1 MSTDW
6 GALMDQIMPNQPQKA
21 GKDGLFQE
29 KPGTNPGPPGTDFTN
44 QATDKQQKIISVPG
58 VPSVPSTFE
67 KVRPEHCAN
76 AVPSSFSQPVEDG
89 VGDACAPDKTGLVP
103 SCSCC
108 AHRMRPGLS
117 DGLCGGDREDL
128 PYAFTPGHPL
138 RRLPLDGGADCPK
151 WVLHWSYPR
160 VLPGGALQ
168 GTESPGLC
176 VGNGAESW

>member
-44 QATDKQQKIISVPG
+44 QTTDKQQKIISVPG

-67 KVRPEHCAN
+67 KVRPEHCAKT
-76 AVPSSFSQPVEDG
+76 VPSSFSQPVGDG
-89 VGDACAPDKTGLVP
+89 AGDACAPEKIGFIP

-128 PYAFTPGHPL
+128 PYAFTPSHPL
-138 RRLPLDGGADCPK
+138 RRLPLDGGTACPK

-160 VLPGGALQ
+160 VLPGAEHE
-168 GTESPGLC
+168 GTESPVFC
-176 VGNGAESW
+176 VGNGSES

>member
-21 GKDGLFQE
+21 GNDGLFQE
-29 KPGTNPGPPGTDFTN
+29 KPGTNPGPPGTDLTH
-44 QATDKQQKIISVPG
+44 QTPDKQQKIVSVPG
-58 VPSVPSTFE
+58 VPSVPGTFE

-76 AVPSSFSQPVEDG
+76 TLPSSSSRPVGDG
-89 VGDACAPDKTGLVP
+89 AGDACAPEKIGFIS

-128 PYAFTPGHPL
+128 PYAFTSGHPL

-151 WVLHWSYPR
+151 WGLHWSFSTH
-160 VLPGGALQ
+160 GCG
-168 GTESPGLC
+168 S
-176 VGNGAESW
+176 S